1 MVLCSLHNLLFVLLC
16 DSSHH
21 LRTGQIPFFISSFST
36 LLENMRWFHTNG
48 TSLDP
53 PPRVNGEKMWWE
65 KARGWDK
72 DCEITHLQEHTTP
85 ASPCCVSPILKVGF
99 HWCSLN
105 GEMTKLCMVVFFLFP
120 FGYVGYYSSV
130 FSCSLFPCIQ
140 VICIFLLAILTHQQM
155 DVLVAMQKANLWKV
169 LLYSRCVHLICFIC
183 SDSLL
188 TSFYINLII
197 YTSLQPPST

>member
-53 PPRVNGEKMWWE
+53 PPQVNGEKMWWE
-65 KARGWDK
+65 KAHGWDK

-105 GEMTKLCMVVFFLFP
+105 GEMTKLCMVVFFSFPLWICWLLF
-120 FGYVGYYSSV
+120 
-130 FSCSLFPCIQ
+130 FS
-140 VICIFLLAILTHQQM
+140 IFLFLIPLYPSYLHFSFSYFNTS
-155 DVLVAMQKANLWKV
+155 ANGCLG
-169 LLYSRCVHLICFIC
+169 C
-183 SDSLL
+183 
-188 TSFYINLII
+188 NAEG
-197 YTSLQPPST
+197 